1 MIDRQLCRWV
11 GVGAAVC
18 CLCGAHYAPH
28 PPLAPFFFAAS
39 STAARDLFLDADRTA
54 MPPPDRTASVAAAGT
69 TRGRG
74 AAGATAAPEEDE
86 EEEEEVVATAVAAV
100 VAPEMLEIIK
110 RCWKF
115 SADFGDA

>member
-69 TRGRG
+69 TRGKIRG
-74 AAGATAAPEEDE
+74 KNEGTADNENMLFR
-86 EEEEEVVATAVAAV
+86 
-100 VAPEMLEIIK
+100 EM
-110 RCWKF
+110 R
-115 SADFGDA
+115 